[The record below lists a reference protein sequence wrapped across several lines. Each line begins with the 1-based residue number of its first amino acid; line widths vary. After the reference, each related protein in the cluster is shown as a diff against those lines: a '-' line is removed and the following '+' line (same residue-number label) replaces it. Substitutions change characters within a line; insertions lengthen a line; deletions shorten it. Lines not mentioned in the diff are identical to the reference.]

1 MKLSILSPRRL
12 PLMIALL
19 AIAGA
24 SFALAQEKII
34 YRFEGGNDGQNPYAG
49 LVPDKS
55 GNLYGATS
63 LGGGSTAC
71 GLKGCGTV
79 YELTRQNKRWM
90 ETVLYRF
97 QNSPDGAG
105 PAAPLVFDNLGNLFG
120 IAASG
125 GTSHLGTIFELSPPS
140 QQGGVWTETT
150 LFNFT
155 DYGGSASYG
164 FAGPGLIIDA
174 SGNLYGENPGAAT
187 NNYNGYV
194 FQLVPPAA
202 QGGAWTYSVLYT
214 FKGSLSHDG
223 SQPEGGLRMDKAGNL
238 YGATEFGGIN
248 SLCTTGGVPPGCGT
262 VFELK
267 HPTRQGDS
275 WTEKILYVFTGQNDG
290 GQPVGGVRFAPNGTG
305 LYGTTFE
312 RGSQNL
318 GVAFQ
323 LTAPKQGGG

>member
-19 AIAGA
+19 AIAGS
-24 SFALAQEKII
+24 SFAFAQEKII

-55 GNLYGATS
+55 GNLYGATL

-125 GTSHLGTIFELSPPS
+125 GTSHLRHDFRTFSP
-140 QQGGVWTETT
+140 
-150 LFNFT
+150 
-155 DYGGSASYG
+155 
-164 FAGPGLIIDA
+164 GPA
-174 SGNLYGENPGAAT
+174 
-187 NNYNGYV
+187 
-194 FQLVPPAA
+194 
-202 QGGAWTYSVLYT
+202 
-214 FKGSLSHDG
+214 
-223 SQPEGGLRMDKAGNL
+223 R
-238 YGATEFGGIN
+238 
-248 SLCTTGGVPPGCGT
+248 GC
-262 VFELK
+262 L
-267 HPTRQGDS
+267 D
-275 WTEKILYVFTGQNDG
+275 
-290 GQPVGGVRFAPNGTG
+290 
-305 LYGTTFE
+305 
-312 RGSQNL
+312 
-318 GVAFQ
+318 
-323 LTAPKQGGG
+323 